1 MKNELLNKYLAED
14 MLDEEEINAIQ
25 ERRRFTV
32 ARQDDANTAT
42 PIWKDFDRS
51 KSLLASGI
59 HVVKY
64 NYHNM
69 GSKDIVLRL
78 SPDARSLT
86 YEPSKEPKGVLA
98 KLTRRTRTIALENF
112 VSFVYGG

>member
-25 ERRRFTV
+25 ERRRLTV
-32 ARQDDANTAT
+32 ARQDDANPSA

-59 HVVKY
+59 QAVKY
-64 NYHNM
+64 NYHNTN
-69 GSKDIVLRL
+69 SKDITLRL
-78 SPDARSLT
+78 SPDARFLA
-86 YEPSKEPKGVLA
+86 YEARGEPQGVL
-98 KLTRRTRTIALENF
+98 
-112 VSFVYGG
+112 

>member
-1 MKNELLNKYLAED
+1 M
-14 MLDEEEINAIQ
+14 
-25 ERRRFTV
+25 V
-32 ARQDDANTAT
+32 ARQDDANTTT

-69 GSKDIVLRL
+69 GSKDIILRL
-78 SPDARSLT
+78 SPDARSLS
-86 YEPSKEPKGVLA
+86 YESSKEPKGILA
-98 KLTRRTRTIALENF
+98 KLSRRNRTIELEKF